1 MLSSVSGKRG
11 RATQQDRGDS
21 MSALVCALSG
31 EVPTE
36 PVVSTKSG
44 LLFEKKLITKYI
56 EVGALPT

>member
-1 MLSSVSGKRG
+1 
-11 RATQQDRGDS
+11 

-56 EVGALPT
+56 EVGVLPT